1 MSDDERVASPAPGLD
16 ESAGPDDATARAK
29 EVAPPAADADAPL
42 SIGAREDAAIVEMA
56 SELAAR
62 EAASIDPI
70 APNVDPIAAPEET
83 PPPPTGAAPEPP
95 RAEASAPAE
104 GESAAR
110 GEQERSKL
118 AKRAG
123 IVGAG
128 TLLSRLLG
136 LARDMALAAVFTRAE
151 TDAFFTAFRIPNA
164 LRQLLGEGA
173 VSSAVVPVLAKKIE
187 TEGQP
192 AARDF
197 FAKARG
203 VSLLALFVTSL
214 LGVVFAERLTELFA
228 AGYHAEPGQFERTVS
243 LTRTVFPYIFFMGSA
258 ALGVAA
264 LNANK
269 RFVVGAFAPALLNV
283 AFLLAAFFLP
293 AVFLRFEI
301 DGAQVIVA
309 GALLGG
315 VLQMIAQWPAL
326 RAIGYAGR
334 PKIDFSDPAVREM
347 LRRMGPMAFGLGV
360 YYVDMILSTRFL
372 SELGQG
378 AQSYFMWASRLC
390 DFPQGIFVLA
400 LSTASLPSLAV
411 FAARGEMQELEKT
424 YAHGMKLSLFVA
436 IPSSVALVALGEPLV
451 TLLFRRGHFQEEA
464 VVETARALA
473 WQGGAVWTVAAVRQ
487 LVPVFH
493 ALGDTK
499 TPVLVSALDLVAFIV
514 LALVLKGPLGHV
526 GVSVAVAG
534 SSFVQMVLLFVFL
547 RRKLTDT
554 RARDIGRSFVR
565 TLVASA
571 IAGVGGKGAAEL
583 AARNLPDEPI
593 ARLVPGIAGGLVFVA
608 LFVVASYG
616 VASAELESLLAA
628 VKRRVA
634 RSRGAT

>member
-1 MSDDERVASPAPGLD
+1 MSEDRSADDDLTNRVPEVAEPAPG
-16 ESAGPDDATARAK
+16 EGV
-29 EVAPPAADADAPL
+29 E
-42 SIGAREDAAIVEMA
+42 ARESLALVVQKDERDRSDSVIEAGAEEGNHPR
-56 SELAAR
+56 SEGSAPTAEGPPSDDPAR
-62 EAASIDPI
+62 EPADPE
-70 APNVDPIAAPEET
+70 APT
-83 PPPPTGAAPEPP
+83 TT
-95 RAEASAPAE
+95 E
-104 GESAAR
+104 GR
-110 GEQERSKL
+110 GDLERSKL
-118 AKRAG
+118 ARRAG

-128 TLLSRLLG
+128 TLLSRILG

-173 VSSAVVPVLAKKIE
+173 VSSAVVPVLANKIE
-187 TEGQP
+187 KEGQP

-203 VSLLALFVTSL
+203 VSLLALLVTSL

-228 AGYHAEPGQFERTVS
+228 AGYHADPGQFERTVS

-283 AFLLAAFFLP
+283 AFLFAAFFLP
-293 AVFLRFEI
+293 AVFLRFQL

-315 VLQMIAQWPAL
+315 VLQMVAQWPAL

-334 PKIDFSDPAVREM
+334 PKIDFSDPSVREM

-360 YYVDMILSTRFL
+360 YYIDMILSTRFL

-451 TLLFRRGHFQEEA
+451 TLLFRRGHFQQEA

-499 TPVLVSALDLVAFIV
+499 TPVLVSFLDLLAFIV
-514 LALVLKGPLGHV
+514 LALTLKGPLGHV

-547 RRKLTDT
+547 RRKLADT
-554 RARDIGRSFVR
+554 RLGEIVRS
-565 TLVASA
+565 VAKTTFA
-571 IAGVGGKGAAEL
+571 AVVAGFGGKGAADL
-583 AARNLPDEPI
+583 ATKHLSDDPVM
-593 ARLVPGIAGGLVFVA
+593 RLVPGLAGGLVFA
-608 LFVVASYG
+608 GLFLLAAYG
-616 VASAELESLLAA
+616 ARSAELEGLSSA
-628 VKRRVA
+628 VKRRLA
-634 RSRGAT
+634 RRRATA

>member
-1 MSDDERVASPAPGLD
+1 VSEPSSDSPLD
-16 ESAGPDDATARAK
+16 EEQTDAVPVAPLPQVAPLGSDPAAIDQESADGASSNAASRVNPEDAPERTTTSADDAPERAPAVTD
-29 EVAPPAADADAPL
+29 EAPEGP
-42 SIGAREDAAIVEMA
+42 REAGSTSSEDEGRGLEAAAIA
-56 SELAAR
+56 
-62 EAASIDPI
+62 
-70 APNVDPIAAPEET
+70 T
-83 PPPPTGAAPEPP
+83 
-95 RAEASAPAE
+95 
-104 GESAAR
+104 AAR
-110 GEQERSKL
+110 GDEERGKL
-118 AKRAG
+118 ARRAG

-128 TLLSRLLG
+128 TLFSRLLG

-187 TEGQP
+187 IEGQP
-192 AARDF
+192 AAKEF
-197 FAKARG
+197 FANARG
-203 VSLLALFVTSL
+203 VSLLALFVTSV
-214 LGVVFAERLTELFA
+214 LGVVLAGPLTELFA

-269 RFVVGAFAPALLNV
+269 RFVVGAFAPALLNIS
-283 AFLLAAFFLP
+283 FLVAAFVLPSLFL
-293 AVFLRFEI
+293 AWGI

-315 VLQMIAQWPAL
+315 VLQTIAQWPAL
-326 RAIGYAGR
+326 RAIGYTGR
-334 PKIDFSDPAVREM
+334 PRLDLGDPAVREM

-360 YYVDMILSTRFL
+360 YYIDMILSTRFL

-400 LSTASLPSLAV
+400 LSTASLPSLAR
-411 FAARGEMQELEKT
+411 FAARGEMRELEKT

-436 IPSSVALVALGEPLV
+436 IPSSVALVILAEPLI

-464 VVETARALA
+464 VRETARALA

-493 ALGDTK
+493 SLGDTK
-499 TPVLVSALDLVAFIV
+499 TPVFVSALDLVVFIA
-514 LALVLKGPLGHV
+514 LALLLKGPLGHV

-534 SSFVQMVLLFVFL
+534 SSFVQMVLLAIFL
-547 RRKLTDT
+547 SRKLDDT
-554 RARDIGRSFVR
+554 RVAEIARS
-565 TLVASA
+565 VAKTTVA
-571 IAGVGGKGAAEL
+571 ATIAGVGGKGAADL
-583 AARNLPDEPI
+583 VLLRASDDPV
-593 ARLVPGIAGGLVFVA
+593 ARLLPGLAGGVVFVA
-608 LFVVASYG
+608 LFALAAYG
-616 VASAELESLLAA
+616 VRSAELEGLTSGLRRRLAGPRPA
-628 VKRRVA
+628 
-634 RSRGAT
+634 

>member
-1 MSDDERVASPAPGLD
+1 
-16 ESAGPDDATARAK
+16 
-29 EVAPPAADADAPL
+29 
-42 SIGAREDAAIVEMA
+42 
-56 SELAAR
+56 
-62 EAASIDPI
+62 
-70 APNVDPIAAPEET
+70 
-83 PPPPTGAAPEPP
+83 
-95 RAEASAPAE
+95 
-104 GESAAR
+104 
-110 GEQERSKL
+110 
-118 AKRAG
+118 
-123 IVGAG
+123 
-128 TLLSRLLG
+128 
-136 LARDMALAAVFTRAE
+136 MALAAVFTRAE

-187 TEGQP
+187 HEGQP
-192 AARDF
+192 AAREL

-203 VSLLALFVTSL
+203 ISLLALLVTSL

-283 AFLLAAFFLP
+283 AFLFAAFVLP
-293 AVFLRFEI
+293 AVFLRLGI

-315 VLQMIAQWPAL
+315 VLQMVAQWPAL

-334 PKIDFSDPAVREM
+334 PKLDLNDPAVRDM

-436 IPSSVALVALGEPLV
+436 IPSSVALIALGEPLV
-451 TLLFRRGHFQEEA
+451 TLLFRRGHFQSEA

-514 LALVLKGPLGHV
+514 LALALRGPLGHV
-526 GVSVAVAG
+526 GVSAAVAG
-534 SSFVQMVLLFVFL
+534 SSFVQMALLFVFL
-547 RRKLTDT
+547 RRKLADT
-554 RARDIGRSFVR
+554 RTGEIARS
-565 TLVASA
+565 VAKTTFA
-571 IAGVGGKGAAEL
+571 AVVAGVGGKGAADL
-583 AARNLPDEPI
+583 ATGHLPDDPVS
-593 ARLVPGIAGGLVFVA
+593 RLVPGLAGGVVFA
-608 LFVVASYG
+608 GLFLLASYG
-616 VASAELESLLAA
+616 ARSAELEGLLAA
-628 VKRRVA
+628 ASRRLAKRRA
-634 RSRGAT
+634 PA

>member
-1 MSDDERVASPAPGLD
+1 MSDPEDNSPVDEPTAKAPPVDDAGEGPGETSAPRSDGAPGDEPPVPSGLAPGEARASDPGALD
-16 ESAGPDDATARAK
+16 EPEGQAEEANPEEPPEEAK
-29 EVAPPAADADAPL
+29 PEVPK
-42 SIGAREDAAIVEMA
+42 
-56 SELAAR
+56 
-62 EAASIDPI
+62 
-70 APNVDPIAAPEET
+70 PEET
-83 PPPPTGAAPEPP
+83 A
-95 RAEASAPAE
+95 
-104 GESAAR
+104 AAR
-110 GEQERSKL
+110 GDKERGQL
-118 AKRAG
+118 ARRAG

-128 TLLSRLLG
+128 TLASRLLG
-136 LARDMALAAVFTRAE
+136 LGRDMALAAVFTRAE

-187 TEGQP
+187 TEGQD
-192 AARDF
+192 AGKDF

-203 VSLLALFVTSL
+203 VSLLALFVTTV
-214 LGVVFAERLTELFA
+214 LGVLFAEPLTELFA

-269 RFVVGAFAPALLNV
+269 RFAVGAFAPGLLNV
-283 AFLLAAFFLP
+283 AFLVAAFGLP
-293 AVFLRFEI
+293 SLFKSLGI

-315 VLQMIAQWPAL
+315 VLQSIAQWPAL

-334 PKIDFSDPAVREM
+334 PKVDFADPAVREM

-372 SELGQG
+372 SELGPG

-411 FAARGEMQELEKT
+411 FAARGEMGELEKT

-464 VVETARALA
+464 VRETARALA

-493 ALGDTK
+493 ALGDTR

-514 LALVLKGPLGHV
+514 LAVVLKGPLGHV

-534 SSFVQMVLLFVFL
+534 SSFVQMALLAFFL
-547 RRKLTDT
+547 RRKLSDT
-554 RARDIGRSFVR
+554 RVGEISRSVGRTV
-565 TLVASA
+565 VASLVG
-571 IAGVGGKGAAEL
+571 GVGGKGAADLVAASFGGPGVL
-583 AARNLPDEPI
+583 AG
-593 ARLVPGIAGGLVFVA
+593 LVPGLVGGVVFAA

-616 VASAELESLLAA
+616 VGSSELEGLTRGLRRRFGRAA
-628 VKRRVA
+628 A
-634 RSRGAT
+634 

>member
-1 MSDDERVASPAPGLD
+1 MSEPADPPPEGERSTPPTTPKAE
-16 ESAGPDDATARAK
+16 ESAKTVHP
-29 EVAPPAADADAPL
+29 E
-42 SIGAREDAAIVEMA
+42 
-56 SELAAR
+56 
-62 EAASIDPI
+62 EAASENGPPLAEPAAESPDPSDERKPTVEEP
-70 APNVDPIAAPEET
+70 PNATRSAEDSAKAPEDS
-83 PPPPTGAAPEPP
+83 AKAPEDS
-95 RAEASAPAE
+95 ASAAE
-104 GESAAR
+104 DSARATEAR
-110 GEQERSKL
+110 GDKERRRL
-118 AKRAG
+118 AQRAG

-128 TLLSRLLG
+128 TLVSRLLG
-136 LARDMALAAVFTRAE
+136 LARDMALAAVFTRGE

-192 AARDF
+192 AAKEF
-197 FAKARG
+197 FANARG
-203 VSLLALFVTSL
+203 VSLVALFGTSL
-214 LGVVFAERLTELFA
+214 LGVLFAEPLTELFA

-283 AFLLAAFFLP
+283 SFLFAAFFLP
-293 AVFLRFEI
+293 SVFLKLGI

-315 VLQMIAQWPAL
+315 VLQSLAQWPAL

-334 PKIDFSDPAVREM
+334 PRLNFGDPAVREM

-378 AQSYFMWASRLC
+378 AQSYFMWASRIC

-400 LSTASLPSLAV
+400 LSTASLPSLAR
-411 FAARGEMQELEKT
+411 FAARGEMGELEKT

-436 IPSSVALVALGEPLV
+436 VPSSLALIALAEPLV

-464 VVETARALA
+464 VRETARALV

-499 TPVLVSALDLVAFIV
+499 TPVIVSALDLVVFILLAF
-514 LALVLKGPLGHV
+514 ALKGPMGHV
-526 GVSVAVAG
+526 GISVAVAG
-534 SSFVQMVLLFVFL
+534 SSFVQMMLLGFFL
-547 RRKLTDT
+547 RKKLENV
-554 RARDIGRSFVR
+554 RLPDIGRSVAKT
-565 TLVASA
+565 TLAAVVAGIGA
-571 IAGVGGKGAAEL
+571 RGAADLVSLRGGDDATARLFPGIVGAISFATLFVL
-583 AARNLPDEPI
+583 AAYG
-593 ARLVPGIAGGLVFVA
+593 AR
-608 LFVVASYG
+608 
-616 VASAELESLLAA
+616 SAELDGL
-628 VKRRVA
+628 VRGVRRRLV
-634 RSRGAT
+634 RGRGPV

>member
-1 MSDDERVASPAPGLD
+1 MSDPEDNSPVDEPTAKAPPVDDAGEGPGETSAPRSDGAPGDEPPVPSGLAPGEARASDPGALD
-16 ESAGPDDATARAK
+16 EPEGQAEEANPEEPPEEAK
-29 EVAPPAADADAPL
+29 PEVPK
-42 SIGAREDAAIVEMA
+42 
-56 SELAAR
+56 
-62 EAASIDPI
+62 
-70 APNVDPIAAPEET
+70 PEET
-83 PPPPTGAAPEPP
+83 A
-95 RAEASAPAE
+95 
-104 GESAAR
+104 AAR
-110 GEQERSKL
+110 GDKERGKL
-118 AKRAG
+118 ARRAG

-128 TLLSRLLG
+128 TLASRLLG
-136 LARDMALAAVFTRAE
+136 LGRDMALAAVFTRAE

-187 TEGQP
+187 TEGQD
-192 AARDF
+192 AAKDF

-203 VSLLALFVTSL
+203 VSLLALFVTTV
-214 LGVVFAERLTELFA
+214 LGVLFAEPLTELFA

-269 RFVVGAFAPALLNV
+269 RFAVGAFAPGLLNV
-283 AFLLAAFFLP
+283 AFLLAAFGLP
-293 AVFLRFEI
+293 SLFKSLGI

-315 VLQMIAQWPAL
+315 VLQSIAQWPAL

-334 PKIDFSDPAVREM
+334 PKVDFADPAVREM

-372 SELGQG
+372 SELGPG

-411 FAARGEMQELEKT
+411 FAARGEMGELEKT

-464 VVETARALA
+464 VRETARALA

-493 ALGDTK
+493 ALGDTR

-514 LALVLKGPLGHV
+514 LAVVLKGPLGHV

-534 SSFVQMVLLFVFL
+534 SSFVQMALLAFFL
-547 RRKLTDT
+547 RRKLSDT
-554 RARDIGRSFVR
+554 RVGEISRSVGRTV
-565 TLVASA
+565 VASLVG
-571 IAGVGGKGAAEL
+571 GVGGKGAADLVAASFGGPGVL
-583 AARNLPDEPI
+583 AG
-593 ARLVPGIAGGLVFVA
+593 LVPGLVGGVVFAA

-616 VASAELESLLAA
+616 VGSSELEGLTRGLRRRFGRAA
-628 VKRRVA
+628 A
-634 RSRGAT
+634 

>member
-1 MSDDERVASPAPGLD
+1 MSESPPSSEPPRSPEATEPLVSQDEAAPKASSEP
-16 ESAGPDDATARAK
+16 GPDAEGVSEETPASSDPAVDHAT
-29 EVAPPAADADAPL
+29 
-42 SIGAREDAAIVEMA
+42 EDAASTV
-56 SELAAR
+56 
-62 EAASIDPI
+62 
-70 APNVDPIAAPEET
+70 
-83 PPPPTGAAPEPP
+83 
-95 RAEASAPAE
+95 
-104 GESAAR
+104 AR
-110 GEQERSKL
+110 GDEERSKL
-118 AKRAG
+118 ARRAG

-128 TLLSRLLG
+128 TLVSRILG

-192 AARDF
+192 AAKEF
-197 FAKARG
+197 FANARG
-203 VSLLALFVTSL
+203 VSLLALFVTSV
-214 LGVVFAERLTELFA
+214 LGVLLAEPLTELFA
-228 AGYHAEPGQFERTVS
+228 SGYHSEPGQFERTVS

-283 AFLLAAFFLP
+283 SFLFAAFALP
-293 AVFLRFEI
+293 SVFLTLGL

-315 VLQMIAQWPAL
+315 ILQSLAQWPAL
-326 RAIGYAGR
+326 RAIGYAAR
-334 PKIDFSDPAVREM
+334 PRLDFGDPAVRDM

-372 SELGQG
+372 SELGPG

-400 LSTASLPSLAV
+400 LSTASLPSLAR
-411 FAARGEMQELEKT
+411 FAARGEMHELEKT

-436 IPSSVALVALGEPLV
+436 IPSSIALIALAEPLV
-451 TLLFRRGHFQEEA
+451 TLLFRRGHFQEDA
-464 VVETARALA
+464 VRETARALV

-499 TPVLVSALDLVAFIV
+499 TPVLVSALDLVVFIV
-514 LALVLKGPLGHV
+514 LALTLKGPLGHV

-534 SSFVQMVLLFVFL
+534 SSFVQMVLLAIFL
-547 RRKLTDT
+547 RRKLADT
-554 RARDIGRSFVR
+554 RVADIGRSLAKTTFAAV
-565 TLVASA
+565 VAG
-571 IAGVGGKGAAEL
+571 IGGKGAADLLVPIAGDAPIGRLFPGVVGGVVFAGLYLL
-583 AARNLPDEPI
+583 AAYGMKSEELDG
-593 ARLVPGIAGGLVFVA
+593 LAGGL
-608 LFVVASYG
+608 
-616 VASAELESLLAA
+616 
-628 VKRRVA
+628 KRRLRRRA
-634 RSRGAT
+634 APG